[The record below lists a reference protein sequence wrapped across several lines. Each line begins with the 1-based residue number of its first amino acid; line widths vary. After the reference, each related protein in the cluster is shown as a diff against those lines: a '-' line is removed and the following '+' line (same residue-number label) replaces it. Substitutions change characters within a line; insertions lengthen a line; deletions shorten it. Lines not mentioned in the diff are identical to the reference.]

1 MTWAAGRKASNMLPL
16 PPEGP
21 LPSLNT
27 VLKATPENPSGDP
40 HGHGPAHD
48 AGEAAGKVIGGGL
61 GVVIVFGILLLMF
74 GPVLWAPLWAAVSA
88 GVRVKALAHN
98 GWLAAGAAIAAGL
111 AVVFVQF
118 LLLVQKSPVLRYPAV
133 LLFSLAWVGGLWLE
147 LTAPRHDWLTPPPWH
162 APGPWAMG
170 LVGVGTVIY
179 AGLYL
184 LILSRFG
191 KGRWARRW
199 QLIK

>member
-1 MTWAAGRKASNMLPL
+1 MTWAGGSRISNMLPL

-40 HGHGPAHD
+40 HGHVHQ
-48 AGEAAGKVIGGGL
+48 AGGTAGKVVGGGL
-61 GVVIVFGILLLMF
+61 GVVVVLGVLLLMF
-74 GPVLWAPLWAAVSA
+74 GPMLWAPVAAALSA
-88 GVRVKALAHN
+88 AVRVKALTHN
-98 GWLAAGAAIAAGL
+98 GWASAGAAIAAGL
-111 AVVFVQF
+111 AVAFVQF
-118 LLLVQKSPVLRYPAV
+118 LLLVQKSPLLRYPAV

-147 LTAPRHDWLTPPPWH
+147 LAAPPHNWLTAPPWH
-162 APGPWAMG
+162 APGPWAMAA
-170 LVGVGTVIY
+170 VGVGTVIY

-184 LILSRFG
+184 LILARFG
-191 KGRWARRW
+191 KGPWASRW

>member
-1 MTWAAGRKASNMLPL
+1 MLPL

-40 HGHGPAHD
+40 HGHAHQ
-48 AGEAAGKVIGGGL
+48 AGEAAGQVIGGGL
-61 GVVIVFGILLLMF
+61 GVLIGFGILLLMF
-74 GPVLWAPLWAAVSA
+74 GPVLWAPLWAAFSA

-98 GWLAAGAAIAAGL
+98 GWLTAGAAIAAGL
-111 AVVFVQF
+111 AVAFVQF
-118 LLLVQKSPVLRYPAV
+118 LLLVQKSSLLRYPAV

-147 LTAPRHDWLTPPPWH
+147 LTAPPHNWLLPPPWH
-162 APGPWAMG
+162 APGPWAMAI
-170 LVGVGTVIY
+170 VGVGTVIY

-191 KGRWARRW
+191 KGRWARKW

>member
-1 MTWAAGRKASNMLPL
+1 MARAGGSKASNMLPL

-40 HGHGPAHD
+40 HGHAHQ

-61 GVVIVFGILLLMF
+61 GVVIGFGVLLLMF
-74 GPVLWAPLWAAVSA
+74 GPVLWAPLWAAFSA
-88 GVRVKALAHN
+88 ARSGQGPGAQRLAD
-98 GWLAAGAAIAAGL
+98 GRRGDRAGL
-111 AVVFVQF
+111 AVAFVQF
-118 LLLVQKSPVLRYPAV
+118 LLLVQKSPLLRYPAV

-147 LTAPRHDWLTPPPWH
+147 LTAPPHDWLLPPPWH
-162 APGPWAMG
+162 APGPWAMAA
-170 LVGVGTVIY
+170 VGVGTVIY

-184 LILSRFG
+184 LILTRFG
-191 KGRWARRW
+191 KGRWARKW

>member
-1 MTWAAGRKASNMLPL
+1 MGPGGSKLSNMLPL

-27 VLKATPENPSGDP
+27 VLKTTPDNPSGDP
-40 HGHGPAHD
+40 HGHGHAHE

-61 GVVIVFGILLLMF
+61 GVVIGFGILLLTF
-74 GPVLWAPLWAAVSA
+74 GPVLWAPLWAGFSA
-88 GVRVKALAHN
+88 ATRIKLLAHN
-98 GWLAAGAAIAAGL
+98 GWLAAGAAIAAFV
-111 AVVFVQF
+111 AVAFVQF

-147 LTAPRHDWLTPPPWH
+147 LTAPPHNWLLPPPWH
-162 APGPWAMG
+162 APGPWAMA

-184 LILSRFG
+184 LILTRFG
-191 KGRWARRW
+191 KGRWARKW

>member
-1 MTWAAGRKASNMLPL
+1 MTWTGGAKTSNMLPL

-40 HGHGPAHD
+40 HGHAHQ
-48 AGEAAGKVIGGGL
+48 AGEAAGQVIGGGL
-61 GVVIVFGILLLMF
+61 GVLIGFGLLLLMF
-74 GPVLWAPLWAAVSA
+74 GPILWAPLWAAFSA
-88 GVRVKALAHN
+88 AVRIKALAHN
-98 GWLAAGAAIAAGL
+98 GWLTAGAAIAAGL
-111 AVVFVQF
+111 AVAFVQF
-118 LLLVQKSPVLRYPAV
+118 LLLVQKSPLLRYPAV

-147 LTAPRHDWLTPPPWH
+147 LTAPPHNWLVPPPWH
-162 APGPWAMG
+162 APGPWAMAI
-170 LVGVGTVIY
+170 VGVGTVIY

-184 LILSRFG
+184 LILTRFG
-191 KGRWARRW
+191 KGRWARKW